1 MQNQGKV
8 TKDAT
13 EESGEETE
21 LVETTAGRVL
31 LYQIVPPK
39 LPFSLV
45 NKVMDKKAIS
55 SLINVTKMWVEG
67 HMIFADQ
74 MMYTGFRQS
83 TASGASVGVDDF
95 VIPRKRA
102 K

>member
-1 MQNQGKV
+1 M
-8 TKDAT
+8 
-13 EESGEETE
+13 
-21 LVETTAGRVL
+21 L

-55 SLINVTKMWVEG
+55 SLINDCYRRCGLKDTV
-67 HMIFADQ
+67 IFADQ
-74 MMYTGFRQS
+74 MMYAGFRQS

-95 VIPRKRA
+95 VIPMEKSEIIKGR
-102 K
+102 